1 MNRIKCSFCHYIQII
16 ILIGKLTTMDL
27 WICQFIPTWDNC
39 GEEGKEDIVGELED
53 DVLVVDLH
61 GAVEASKQDKQGRG
75 PHLHQGAHPGY
86 LEVH

>member
-1 MNRIKCSFCHYIQII
+1 M
-16 ILIGKLTTMDL
+16 TTMDL
-27 WICQFIPTWDNC
+27 WICQFNPTWDNC
-39 GEEGKEDIVGELED
+39 GEEGKEDISGELED

-61 GAVEASKQDKQGRG
+61 GAVEASKQDKQRRG